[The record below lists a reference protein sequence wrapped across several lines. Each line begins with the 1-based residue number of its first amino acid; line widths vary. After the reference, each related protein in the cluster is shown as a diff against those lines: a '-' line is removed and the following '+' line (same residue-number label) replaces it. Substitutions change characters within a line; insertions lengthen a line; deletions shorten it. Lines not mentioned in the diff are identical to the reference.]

1 VVKTPEQNNG
11 EKETL
16 FLIAQDVLGDGNR
29 FQEIFNLN
37 NGRVEPDGTTFTN
50 PDTVLPGYILV
61 LPDDASGPDV
71 QLGQLTSG
79 SMDDPSATATAAP
92 TASTATQTGSAA
104 TSTATSGT
112 VSLFG
117 TSVSPWLIGLGVGAL
132 AALTVL
138 LTLRK
143 KVGRGVYRLGK
154 GVGRVLYALRPR
166 LPRFAALALRRRRRA
181 ALGNRLAADSL
192 TPLVVRHA
200 VHELV
205 TTPGPSGP
213 VRVYSALA
221 TSSRISVA
229 VSGGATPPA
238 AWTATA
244 PNRWERAGQPR
255 IDDVSSAWEVS
266 CPQLVRV
273 GVDEAGTAQV
283 MVDLAQINGALSV
296 TGDSATAQDTIAALV
311 RGLLDAPRQDTVV
324 LVVDPTAQALPGFQG
339 VLRIPTA
346 RELVGKAPAEV
357 LRGAEGLGLGLV
369 RGAAR
374 SGPVKGFV
382 VMPRVSSDG
391 DAAVLA
397 ELSSLRGGDWIVL
410 AVGDVKGAHWRWY
423 AEPDGTVDTGV
434 LGLRVTVPTQASL
447 VSGSPVQ
454 PVPGGE
460 QFARLD
466 TREPLHNA

>member
-1 VVKTPEQNNG
+1 
-11 EKETL
+11 
-16 FLIAQDVLGDGNR
+16 
-29 FQEIFNLN
+29 
-37 NGRVEPDGTTFTN
+37 
-50 PDTVLPGYILV
+50 
-61 LPDDASGPDV
+61 
-71 QLGQLTSG
+71 
-79 SMDDPSATATAAP
+79 
-92 TASTATQTGSAA
+92 
-104 TSTATSGT
+104 
-112 VSLFG
+112 
-117 TSVSPWLIGLGVGAL
+117 
-132 AALTVL
+132 
-138 LTLRK
+138 
-143 KVGRGVYRLGK
+143 
-154 GVGRVLYALRPR
+154 
-166 LPRFAALALRRRRRA
+166 
-181 ALGNRLAADSL
+181 
-192 TPLVVRHA
+192 

-205 TTPGPSGP
+205 TSPGPSGP

-238 AWTATA
+238 EWTAIA

-273 GVDEAGTAQV
+273 GWDEAGSAQV

-346 RELVGKAPAEV
+346 RELVGRAPAEV

-382 VMPRVSSDG
+382 VVPRVSSDG

-447 VSGSPVQ
+447 VSGAPAQ
-454 PVPGGE
+454 PTPGGE

-466 TREPLHNA
+466 ALEPLHNG